1 MPRCYSG
8 FDQKTR
14 NFDIRFQQQIEAIEN
29 YIKKY
34 DKEGFNRKLDK
45 QMLDEI
51 DRYMRGKIS
60 IEDLM
65 KEKFPEP
72 EWIIEDN
79 T

>member
-1 MPRCYSG
+1 MKLDIKY
-8 FDQKTR
+8 QKE
-14 NFDIRFQQQIEAIEN
+14 IEAWLLMTKQE
-29 YIKKY
+29 KFSEKL
-34 DKEGFNRKLDK
+34 NR

-51 DRYMRGKIS
+51 ERYMRGKIS

-65 KEKFPEP
+65 KKKFPEP